1 MSIFHKN
8 RFLFHD
14 YTIFIVVF
22 AAFILFTKSTLINA
36 QNVDR
41 YKFIK
46 EIEIVGNKRIS
57 AAAIKSTITT
67 KEGDIYSASSIS
79 KDVDAIWSLGFF
91 DSIDVEV
98 EPVTDGI
105 KIVFQVYE
113 RSVVKSIRF
122 IGNDRISDKKL
133 KETISLLEHDDLKHY
148 LLKLDENK
156 IVKLYHS
163 KGFLFAD
170 VKVEEKIV
178 NGGIEINYRIN
189 EGSKVRI
196 AQIDFKGNL
205 SIADKKLLKFVKTSA
220 KRFPT
225 ILFQGLF
232 DKDQFELDIENI
244 RKYYSQKGWLDAEV
258 DWKAEYSNDKKSMF
272 LTVNVI
278 ENERYFIDNITVKG
292 QTIFSGKE
300 LLHRMQLVEGG
311 PFLLELL
318 DKDMFEMRLI
328 YGEQGYSNVKIDE
341 KHYFD
346 ADGTNVR
353 VVYDIKENER
363 VFIERIK
370 ITGNDKT
377 KDNVIRRELTF
388 LPGEYLDIS
397 KIRES
402 QQRLINLGYFDRESG
417 APVSIGFEPGSKPD
431 TQNILIEVREGRSG
445 TLRFGGGFG
454 ANVGI
459 FGDVSYT
466 DRNFDIFDFPKDLN
480 DLLSGNA
487 FRGAGHVFSIRLAPG
502 VQRQEATL
510 SVFNPSVYDSPYS
523 AGFSLFSFGRVREDF
538 DEKRKGAKI
547 SIGKRL
553 TKSLAVGITPIYEV
567 ITINDLDS
575 DERFDTFNFFVPQ
588 DVFNVE
594 GDNAKL
600 GIQFTANMSTRDNPF
615 LPSKGYIA
623 NASFE
628 VAGLDIDIVKFIISG
643 KKFHTVYD
651 SPKHGKH
658 TLTLSGTLGLV
669 ETTSGND
676 VPIFERF
683 FAGGTGS
690 IRGFRFRGASP
701 RENHQQIGGDLL
713 MLGSLEY
720 NFPVFKNLL
729 RGVTFLDAGKSDK
742 DIADINLENFRAA
755 VGFGVRLSVPIL
767 GRAVISLD
775 WAFPIVQQDGDELQR
790 FSFNVGQG
798 G

>member
-1 MSIFHKN
+1 MRIVQKN
-8 RFLFHD
+8 KFLRHNHII
-14 YTIFIVVF
+14 YIVFF
-22 AAFILFTKSTLINA
+22 AASILFSKSALINA
-36 QNVDR
+36 QDIDR

-67 KEGDIYSASSIS
+67 KEGDIYSASAIS

-98 EPVTDGI
+98 EPVEGGI
-105 KIVFQVYE
+105 KIIFQVYE
-113 RSVVKSIRF
+113 RLVVKSIRF
-122 IGNDRISDKKL
+122 VGNDRISEKKL
-133 KETISLLEHDDLKHY
+133 KETINLLEHDDLKHY
-148 LLKLDENK
+148 LLKLDEDR
-156 IVKLYHS
+156 IRQLYHK

-170 VKVEEKIV
+170 IKVEERIV
-178 NGGIEINYRIN
+178 NGETEITYRID
-189 EGSKVRI
+189 EGPKVRI
-196 AQIDFKGNL
+196 AKIIFKGNL
-205 SIADKKLLKFVKTSA
+205 SVADKKLLRFVKTSA

-225 ILFQGLF
+225 IFFQGLF
-232 DKDQFELDIENI
+232 DKDQFELDIENV
-244 RKYYSQKGWLDAEV
+244 RRYYSQKGWLDAEI
-258 DWKAEYSNDKKSMF
+258 DWEVEYSSDKKSIF

-278 ENERYFIDNITVKG
+278 ENERYFIDNITVQG

-318 DKDMFEMRLI
+318 DKDIFEMRLI
-328 YGEQGYSNVKIDE
+328 YGEQGFSNVKIDE
-341 KHYFD
+341 KHYFN
-346 ADGTNVR
+346 ADDTNVS
-353 VVYDIKENER
+353 VTYDIKENER

-377 KDNVIRRELTF
+377 KDNVIRRGLTF

-402 QQRLINLGYFDRESG
+402 QQKLINLGYFDRESG

-431 TQNILIEVREGRSG
+431 TQNILIDVKEGRSG

-459 FGDVSYT
+459 FGDISYT

-523 AGFSLFSFGRVREDF
+523 AGFSLFSFGRSREDF

-553 TKSLAVGITPIYEV
+553 TKSLAVGLTPAYEV
-567 ITINDLDS
+567 ITINNLDS
-575 DERFDTFNFFVPQ
+575 DERLDVRNIAVPQ

-600 GIQFTANMSTRDNPF
+600 GVQFTANLSTRDNPF

-628 VAGLDIDIVKFIISG
+628 VAGLDIDIVKFLISG
-643 KKFHTVYD
+643 KKFHTIYD
-651 SPKHGKH
+651 SPKRGKH
-658 TLTLSGTLGLV
+658 TLTLGASIGLV
-669 ETTSGND
+669 ETTSGGD

-701 RENHQQIGGDLL
+701 REDRQQIGGNLL

-729 RGVTFLDAGKSDK
+729 RGVTFLDAGKADK
-742 DIADINLENFRAA
+742 DIADINLDNFRAA
-755 VGFGVRLSVPIL
+755 VGFGMRLSVPIL

>member
-1 MSIFHKN
+1 MSVLKKN
-8 RFLFHD
+8 KLLFRD
-14 YTIFIVVF
+14 YIIHIVLFAVF
-22 AAFILFTKSTLINA
+22 VLFGKSALINA
-36 QNVDR
+36 QDVDR
-41 YKFIK
+41 YKLIK
-46 EIEIVGNKRIS
+46 EIEIVGNERIS
-57 AAAIKSTITT
+57 DAAIKSTITT
-67 KEGDIYSASSIS
+67 KEGDIYSASAIS

-98 EPVTDGI
+98 EPVNEGI

-113 RSVVKSIRF
+113 RSVVKRIRF
-122 IGNDRISDKKL
+122 VGNHRISDKKL
-133 KETISLLEHDDLKHY
+133 QEIISLLEHDDLKHY

-156 IVKLYHS
+156 IQKLYHS

-170 VKVEEKIV
+170 VNVEEKIA
-178 NGGIEINYRIN
+178 NGGIEITYRIN
-189 EGSKVRI
+189 EGPKVRI
-196 AQIDFKGNL
+196 AKIVFQGNL
-205 SIADKKLLKFVKTSA
+205 SIGDKMLSRFVKTSA
-220 KRFPT
+220 KRFPN

-232 DKDQFELDIENI
+232 DKDQFELDVENV
-244 RKYYSQKGWLDAEV
+244 RRYYSQKGWLDAEI
-258 DWKAEYSNDKKSMF
+258 DWKAEYSSDKKSMY
-272 LTVNVI
+272 LTINVI
-278 ENERYFIDNITVKG
+278 ENERYFVDSITVKG
-292 QTIFSGKE
+292 QTIFAEKE
-300 LLHRMQLVEGG
+300 LLDIMQMVEGG
-311 PFLLELL
+311 PILLELS
-318 DKDMFEMRLI
+318 DKDMFDMWLI

-341 KHYFD
+341 KHYFNAND
-346 ADGTNVR
+346 TNVR
-353 VVYDIKENER
+353 VAYSIKENER
-363 VFIERIK
+363 IFIERIK
-370 ITGNDKT
+370 ITGNNKT
-377 KDNVIRRELTF
+377 KDNVIRRGLTF

-402 QQRLINLGYFDRESG
+402 QQKLINLGYFDRESG
-417 APVSIGFEPGSKPD
+417 APVSIGFEPGSKPN

-466 DRNFDIFDFPKDLN
+466 DRNFDIFDFPKDLS
-480 DLLSGNA
+480 DLLAGNA
-487 FRGAGHVFSIRLAPG
+487 FRGAGHVFSIRVAPG
-502 VQRQEATL
+502 SQRQEATI

-523 AGFSLFSFGRVREDF
+523 AGFSIFSFGRAREDF
-538 DEKRKGAKI
+538 DEKRTGAKI
-547 SIGKRL
+547 SIGRRL
-553 TKSLAVGITPIYEV
+553 TKSLAVGLTPIYEV

-575 DERFDTFNFFVPQ
+575 DERFDIRNFRVPE

-600 GIQFTANMSTRDNPF
+600 GLQFTANISTRDNPF

-628 VAGLDIDIVKFIISG
+628 VAGLDIDIIKFFISG
-643 KKFHTVYD
+643 KKFHTIYD

-658 TLTLSGTLGLV
+658 TLTLGGTLGLV
-669 ETTSGND
+669 ETTSGGD

-701 RENHQQIGGDLL
+701 RENRQQIGGDLL

-720 NFPVFKNLL
+720 NFPVLKKLA
-729 RGVTFLDAGKSDK
+729 RGVMFLDAGKSDK
-742 DIADINLENFRAA
+742 DIADINFDNFRAA

-775 WAFPIVQQDGDELQR
+775 WAFPIVQQSGDEIQR